1 MFISSKRQLSIIL
14 ILGFTTEF
22 ISPITVNLS
31 MYCEF
36 GKNTGIKK
44 AFFAMAFLCLDYSF
58 PENPMTF
65 GLLACEV
72 KLCVFSTSQRMSIC
86 GCQLLESW
94 GRIGVQ
100 STGRAWA
107 VVQAGVGGGV
117 VVKLA
122 LQGHLLQ
129 GDRDQRCGR
138 QDLGP

>member
-1 MFISSKRQLSIIL
+1 MWSLS
-14 ILGFTTEF
+14 LGW
-22 ISPITVNLS
+22 L
-31 MYCEF
+31 
-36 GKNTGIKK
+36 
-44 AFFAMAFLCLDYSF
+44 
-58 PENPMTF
+58 
-65 GLLACEV
+65 
-72 KLCVFSTSQRMSIC
+72 VF
-86 GCQLLESW
+86 QLLESW

-129 GDRDQRCGR
+129 GDRDQRRGH